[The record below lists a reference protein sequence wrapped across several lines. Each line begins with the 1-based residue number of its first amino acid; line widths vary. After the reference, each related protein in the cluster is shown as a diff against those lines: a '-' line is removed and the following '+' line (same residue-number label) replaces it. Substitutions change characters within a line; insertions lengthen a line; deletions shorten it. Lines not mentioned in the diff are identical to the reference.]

1 MKILGYG
8 IYVDHALGGD
18 ILLAKGL
25 RSNGCTVDTFDFK
38 QLVKQLGQS
47 GADDALLAMSGKY
60 DLILV
65 GKGERLSPTLAA
77 KLAAKLPI
85 ALWYGDIR
93 NEVPGYLAAL
103 LPYVDYFFMTSGG
116 ETLKQYHLLG
126 VKNVSAYLFN
136 PFDPDLITSGYSEE
150 KSLEV
155 LFTGT
160 GYRFAGDE
168 RKATLDYLKQR
179 SDVTFFGGAE
189 KFTGAR
195 FSLWQKLKKELSRLN
210 KHRKVRGDAYF
221 EVIQRAKIGIGV
233 NAVHH
238 INKYT
243 SDRLTHY
250 TGFGT
255 FFLTHEFDGL
265 RELFSPDEV
274 VSFQTI
280 DQLDSLI
287 AHYLNNPIERE
298 AIAKNAQQKVLQH
311 YNCNNITGMMLDII
325 NRGTSDRFSWMDIV
339 K

>member
-8 IYVDHALGGD
+8 IYQDHALGGD

-25 RSNGCTVDTFDFK
+25 RSNGCTVDTYDFK
-38 QLVKQLGQS
+38 QQVKQYGQVA
-47 GADDALLAMSGKY
+47 ADNALLSMAGHY
-60 DLILV
+60 DLLLI
-65 GKGERLSPTLAA
+65 GKGERLNPKLAE
-77 KLAAKLPI
+77 KLAAQLPL

-93 NEVPGYLAAL
+93 NEIPGYLMAI
-103 LPYVDYFFMTSGG
+103 LPFVDYFFMTSGG
-116 ETLKQYHLLG
+116 ETLKQYHRLG

-136 PFDPDLITSGYSEE
+136 PFDPDLICSDAVTE
-150 KSLEV
+150 KSLDV

-168 RKATLDYLKQR
+168 RKASLDYLKQR

-189 KFTGAR
+189 KFTAAK

-210 KHRKVRGDAYF
+210 KRRKVRGEAYF
-221 EVIQRAKIGIGV
+221 DVIQRAKIGIGV

-255 FFLTHEFDGL
+255 FFLAHEFDGL
-265 RELFSPDEV
+265 RELFTADEV
-274 VSFQTI
+274 VSFNTI
-280 DQLDSLI
+280 EQLDSLI
-287 AHYLNNPIERE
+287 THYLHNPAERE

-311 YNCNNITGMMLDII
+311 YNCHNITGMMLDII
-325 NRGTSDRFSWMDIV
+325 NRGSSDRFPWLDIV
-339 K
+339 R